1 VSIGI
6 AFDDQTD
13 AKANDLLACADRA
26 MRRAKEQGG
35 DQIAVFDADVD
46 ARLEPI
52 TRQFN

>member
-6 AFDDQTD
+6 AFDDRPD

-26 MRRAKEQGG
+26 MRRAKQRGG
-35 DQIAVFDADVD
+35 DQIAVLDADVD
-46 ARLEPI
+46 ARREPI